1 MRLFRQVTMNDEL
14 LKEFP
19 FTRELVMQAY
29 VLEHPEILKLD
40 KIYDA
45 PDIYEEEIT
54 IRGGRIDMIATYS
67 GEHIAVIE
75 FKNVGLVEDS
85 LKQLEGYLEQKE
97 RLENLNPPIIPDGK
111 NKNLGWIGILIGT
124 SIDPELA
131 YKISKGYSYNDIPI
145 AAIIIERFRSA
156 KTRNVYITT
165 DTYFKNNLSG
175 QDNTQY
181 EFNDKTYGKGRLV
194 LAVSK
199 AHVARNPTIT
209 HEKLQQ
215 DFPQKPVKSGVF
227 QTLEDAKNHIKE
239 KNYKRNFIK
248 DSDHIKLSDGTIITV
263 STEWGIGNIGGFIES
278 ARKLGYKITE
288 IKDRS

>member
-40 KIYDA
+40 KIYDD

-67 GEHIAVIE
+67 GAHIAVIE
-75 FKNVGLVEDS
+75 FKNVGLVES
-85 LKQLEGYLEQKE
+85 HLAQLENYLEQKE

-111 NKNLGWIGILIGT
+111 NKNLGWIGILIGP

-156 KTRNVYITT
+156 KTQNVYITT
-165 DTYFKNNLSG
+165 DTYFKNSLFS
-175 QDNTQY
+175 QDKTKYN
-181 EFNDKTYGKGRLV
+181 FNGKTYGKGPLV
-194 LAVSK
+194 LAVMQEHIAKNSN
-199 AHVARNPTIT
+199 VTCEELRNT
-209 HEKLQQ
+209 
-215 DFPQKPVKSGVF
+215 FPKNLSNNGIF
-227 QTLEDAKNHIKE
+227 ATLEEANTTLQRE
-239 KNYKRNFIK
+239 GRKRHFINK
-248 DSDHIKLSDGTIITV
+248 GQVIKLGDGVMIAV
-263 STEWGIGNIGGFIES
+263 SSQWSINNIGGFI
-278 ARKLGYKITE
+278 AKANQLGYTITE
-288 IKDRS
+288 AKK